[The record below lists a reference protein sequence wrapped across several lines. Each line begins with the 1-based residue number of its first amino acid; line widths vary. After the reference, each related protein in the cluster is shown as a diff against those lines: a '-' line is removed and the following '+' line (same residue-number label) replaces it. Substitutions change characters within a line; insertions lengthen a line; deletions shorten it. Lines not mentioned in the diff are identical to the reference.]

1 MSNKENTQ
9 EYSKDTLRIQIV
21 DFKDNPIEN
30 AEVILLASGQR
41 EGQKIALPN
50 KTNSQGET
58 LFNLQGYIKNINR
71 FEITIN
77 HPDYY
82 SYPINRNRK
91 ICRSYEYGRL
101 CVESFD
107 KIPTFYFNGKML
119 NISQCPNPTKKYAL
133 KNLLNQD
140 SNNQTQKEYYI
151 QLQSNQKSFNIY
163 KDGNLTQE
171 SEYILSLE
179 TATQTKSNQ
188 IQHTQQIRQTQDLQP
203 ESALSQS
210 NTNTIL
216 SFDSKENLEQF
227 TKDIQEIIIKDKKKG
242 NTKLV
247 HRFIIDYDMPFV
259 FLNKDIGR
267 VNIADLPY
275 SSISQ
280 EILTNKLESDKLY
293 IVKSWF
299 NEQVVGMN
307 DVRKISLQT
316 IDIINRKDM
325 SKNPLIYKALDKLI
339 EDYKVYKDNFPQEYY
354 VEFGRYMVES
364 GIQEKTGILYIKI
377 LETLI
382 ECCELITDSLMFG
395 DKEYK
400 NGGIA
405 IFHLYENYVSKFEGD
420 ENGLDKVSHFL
431 FSTLMA
437 FRDNVIVAN
446 IASVGNEIV
455 DYLSLNAKK
464 AYNKLF
470 NNKIENYGTGFD
482 KGDIKANNAGISY
495 GAELKE
501 RVIKGLFQ

>member
-1 MSNKENTQ
+1 MSHKENAQ

-21 DFKDNPIEN
+21 DFQNNPIEN
-30 AEVILLASGQR
+30 AGVILLASGQR

-50 KTNSQGET
+50 KTNSQGEII
-58 LFNLQGYIKNINR
+58 FNFQEHIKNINR

-82 SYPINRNRK
+82 PYPINRNRK
-91 ICRSYEYGRL
+91 ICRSYEYGHL
-101 CVESFD
+101 CAESFA
-107 KIPTFYFNGKML
+107 KIPTFHFNGKTL
-119 NISQCPNPTKKYAL
+119 NMSHNSTKTYVL
-133 KNLLNQD
+133 KNPLNQD
-140 SNNQTQKEYYI
+140 SSIQTQKEYYI
-151 QLQSNQKSFNIY
+151 QLQENSTALKIY
-163 KDGNLTQE
+163 TDENLTKE
-171 SEYILSLE
+171 SEYALSLE

-188 IQHTQQIRQTQDLQP
+188 IQYTQQIRQTQDLQT
-203 ESALSQS
+203 ESTLSQS
-210 NTNTIL
+210 NTTMIL
-216 SFDSKENLEQF
+216 NFDSKESLEQF

-280 EILTNKLESDKLY
+280 EILANKLESDKLY

-316 IDIINRKDM
+316 IDIVNRKDM

-364 GIQEKTGILYIKI
+364 GIQEKTGILYIRI

-382 ECCELITDSLMFG
+382 ECCGLITDSLMFG

-405 IFHLYENYVSKFEGD
+405 IFHLYENYVPKFEGD

-482 KGDIKANNAGISY
+482 MSDIKANNAGISY
-495 GAELKE
+495 GAELK
-501 RVIKGLFQ
+501 